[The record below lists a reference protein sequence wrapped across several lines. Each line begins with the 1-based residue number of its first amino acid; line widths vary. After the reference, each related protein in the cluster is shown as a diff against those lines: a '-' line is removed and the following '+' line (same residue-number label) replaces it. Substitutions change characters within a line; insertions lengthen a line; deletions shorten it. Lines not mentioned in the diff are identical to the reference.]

1 MKTTYRISEKEYM
14 QAINLASKS
23 SPRQIGLIFMMVLAA
38 TAVLSF
44 LGTGTGLD
52 ITFNCL
58 LILTIFGV
66 VIFIY
71 IPHVARKGYRQNK
84 DIQGT
89 LTIELLDNGVEFSSP
104 NTVARVPWDHIVK
117 WRQKGDWIFI
127 YRTSRAFHMLPKSV
141 ATNGFDLPLL
151 IGRLTQHVG
160 DPV

>member
-1 MKTTYRISEKEYM
+1 MLILVQSVVQLDIMKTTYRISEKEYM

-89 LTIELLDNGVEFSSP
+89 LTIELLDKWGVEFSSP

-117 WRQKGDWIFI
+117 WRQKGDWIFYI
-127 YRTSRAFHMLPKSV
+127 SYLQSFSYV
-141 ATNGFDLPLL
+141 AK
-151 IGRLTQHVG
+151 IGRN
-160 DPV
+160 